1 MQFYLS
7 FNMLEIL
14 RVIIVF
20 TTWQVGCLL
29 RESLA
34 QPWGHSSRIHP
45 YIMYLK
51 PINTDIYFR
60 RHILS
65 NMVSESSIF
74 LLPFHLSPNPNPN
87 PRVCRRP
94 GLTWYQSSLL
104 HKGSRRPTRKTM
116 LTTIRRCRLQPRCHP
131 SMTPV
136 CSGCRHT
143 KNLIDGHDHS
153 GAPLTPLQAVV

>member
-20 TTWQVGCLL
+20 TTWPVGCLL
-29 RESLA
+29 RESLP
-34 QPWGHSSRIHP
+34 QQWGHSSMIHP

-74 LLPFHLSPNPNPN
+74 FASFHLSPN

-94 GLTWYQSSLL
+94 DLTWYQSSLL

-116 LTTIRRCRLQPRCHP
+116 LAMIRRCRHP
-131 SMTPV
+131 
-136 CSGCRHT
+136 